1 VAANLA
7 SWRGRVGM
15 LRISGVGSAAKH
27 RHCLGCCLGP
37 KSEPWTTSRPKG
49 NHASLSSFLAS
60 ELGSDKRFAHK
71 GSSRNRINGSEKD
84 HMIRSEE

>member
-15 LRISGVGSAAKH
+15 LRIPGVGSAPKH

-49 NHASLSSFLAS
+49 NHASLSPFLAS

-71 GSSRNRINGSEKD
+71 GSSRNRIN
-84 HMIRSEE
+84 

>member
-1 VAANLA
+1 MGANLA

-15 LRISGVGSAAKH
+15 LRIPGVRSAAIH
-27 RHCLGCCLGP
+27 RHCLGCCLGL

-49 NHASLSSFLAS
+49 NHASLNLFLAS

-71 GSSRNRINGSEKD
+71 GSSKNRIN
-84 HMIRSEE
+84 